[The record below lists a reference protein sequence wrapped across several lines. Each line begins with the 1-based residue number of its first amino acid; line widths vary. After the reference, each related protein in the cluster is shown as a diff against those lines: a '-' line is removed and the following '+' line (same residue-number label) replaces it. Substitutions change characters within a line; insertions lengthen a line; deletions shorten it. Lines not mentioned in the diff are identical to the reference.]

1 MSDNVEEERKNA
13 QEQTEHLRDV
23 TSLKQNYRAKLFLYA
38 NLAFILSVAVFLYIF
53 FSIPDG
59 GPTKP
64 TIPYGKS
71 FTNSSI

>member
-13 QEQTEHLRDV
+13 QEQVEHLRDV
-23 TSLKQNYRAKLFLYA
+23 TTLKQNYRVKLFLYA
-38 NLAFILSVAVFLYIF
+38 NLAFILAVAVFLFIF

-64 TIPYGKS
+64 TISYGRS
-71 FTNSSI
+71 FNNSSI